1 MKDKKFTQLE
11 RLVLRKIIQKLEEKD
26 YDSILATEVEL
37 DYTFPKSM
45 VTVSKRTDNRLETLD
60 TQTLLSFITSDKAS
74 IELRANSAL
83 VLFHKLNTTNEYPM
97 SNIITK
103 EEYIKEAVIPAITTV
118 LMAIKLKLEKWRRYE

>member
-26 YDSILATEVEL
+26 YDSILATEIEL

-45 VTVSKRTDNRLETLD
+45 VTVSKRPDNRLETLD

-74 IELRANSAL
+74 IELRANSTL
-83 VLFHKLNTTNEYPM
+83 VLFHKLNTINEYPM

-118 LMAIKLKLEKWRRYE
+118 MMAIKLKLEK